1 MQKEESI
8 KEFQALC
15 DCLLVEAGA
24 LHRMMKGADSNA
36 GPSRPLVRLM
46 NRVLDL
52 RLKVRGP
59 EIAAAIEEL
68 RKNQAETQAKA

>member
-1 MQKEESI
+1 MEKEQSI

-15 DCLLVEAGA
+15 DCLLVECGA
-24 LHRMMKGADSNA
+24 LQRLWKGQVPED
-36 GPSRPLVRLM
+36 GPPKPLLRLM

-68 RKNQAETQAKA
+68 RKTQEEAAA